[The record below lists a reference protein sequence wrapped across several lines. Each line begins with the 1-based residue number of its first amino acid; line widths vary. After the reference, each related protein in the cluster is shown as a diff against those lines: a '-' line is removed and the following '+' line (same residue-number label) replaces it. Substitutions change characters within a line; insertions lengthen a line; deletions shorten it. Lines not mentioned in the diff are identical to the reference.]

1 MGQAGWWA
9 LSTAMVV
16 ALAWW
21 LVRRHVT
28 FRSHIDRPND
38 QFWLM
43 ELGVSLAPKARAHSA
58 AGSAVPSAAAPSPEF
73 VFYFWGR
80 WP

>member
-1 MGQAGWWA
+1 MESQVA
-9 LSTAMVV
+9 LWLVV
-16 ALAWW
+16 AVLVAALVTW

-28 FRSHIDRPND
+28 FRSHIERPND
-38 QFWLM
+38 RYCLM
-43 ELGVSLAPKARAHSA
+43 ELGISLSPKARASE
-58 AGSAVPSAAAPSPEF
+58 AGLPAPEF